1 MKERCEPWRLS
12 LVSASARSGGWEVE
26 PWPSAFVA
34 SRDDRILVVNSTSR
48 VVVTMIPRY
57 KLLP

>member
-1 MKERCEPWRLS
+1 
-12 LVSASARSGGWEVE
+12 LVSASVRSGGWEVE

-57 KLLP
+57 TLLP